1 MKRFIWMVLLLCP
14 LLASCGASEEDS
26 LCLGVDAVITQVDLD
41 QRTVTVKDPGEEGV
55 FGEACLVRCED
66 APVLYCAYDTQ
77 EIRELSLEDLMVGDE
92 ILLGIRATE
101 LEALRSGGE
110 AVVTAR
116 QIQLGTQRIQ

>member
-14 LLASCGASEEDS
+14 LMAACGVSEEAP

-92 ILLGIRATE
+92 SRLGIRATE